1 MTMPQGD
8 RPFITRFAPSPT
20 GHLHK
25 GHAYSALMAWKLAE
39 AAGGT
44 FLLRIEDID
53 TTRCREEFV
62 AAIHEDMAWLGIS
75 YPTPVRRQSEHMA
88 DYAAALE
95 KLKAMGAV
103 YPCFCTRKEI
113 AEEIARSP
121 SAPHGPDGAL
131 YPGTCRGLSA
141 GERQARIEAGDA
153 HAWRLDVAAARTMA
167 GSDPLRWHD
176 AHAGWQEAKPEMHGD
191 VVLARKD
198 TPTSYHLAVTHD
210 DALQG
215 ITDVVRGVDLFEAT
229 HIHVLLQ
236 RLLGLPTPRYH
247 HHPLLLDEHGQR
259 FAKRNLSVTLK
270 SLREAGVDPAT
281 LWPGAELSPC
291 QP

>member
-1 MTMPQGD
+1 MNLAQHDTSL
-8 RPFITRFAPSPT
+8 ITRFAPSPT

-25 GHAYSALMAWKLAE
+25 GHAYSALAAWKLAE
-39 AAGGT
+39 AGGGT
-44 FLLRIEDID
+44 FLMRIEDID
-53 TTRCREEFV
+53 TTRCRDEFV
-62 AAIHEDMAWLGIS
+62 AAIHADMAWLGIR
-75 YPTPVRRQSEHMA
+75 YPAPVRRQSEHMD

-113 AEEIARSP
+113 AEEIARAP

-131 YPGTCRGLSA
+131 YPGTCRGSSA
-141 GERQARIEAGDA
+141 DERQARLAAGDA
-153 HAWRLDVAAARTMA
+153 HAWRLDVAAASAMA

-176 AHAGWQEAKPEMHGD
+176 AHAGWQDAKPEMHGD

-215 ITDVVRGVDLFEAT
+215 VTDVVRGVDLFEAT

-281 LWPGAELSPC
+281 LWPGT
-291 QP
+291 